1 MLHPDCRRVADHICM
16 KNATTDLVS
25 RFCAMA
31 KPNIHQTQE
40 QNSVADN
47 AATLRSERKTAMQEA
62 ALRASETHSPQVSP
76 STTPLKKDSNSWEN
90 PNGNLS
96 EPVREQLNAPE
107 AGVQPSSKATLQ
119 DVQNIGQS
127 LQSQGVTSNEV
138 SQANSKA
145 QIENSFDSSRGT
157 GFTSNQ
163 ASKPLSET
171 ERVTAQ
177 ARQSVQKDSNSQSQ
191 SIEWER

>member
-1 MLHPDCRRVADHICM
+1 MLQPDCRRVADHICM
-16 KNATTDLVS
+16 KNAITDVVS

-47 AATLRSERKTAMQEA
+47 AATLRSERQTAMQEA
-62 ALRASETHSPQVSP
+62 ALRASETHSPHVSP
-76 STTPLKKDSNSWEN
+76 STTPLKKDSDSWEN

-96 EPVREQLNAPE
+96 EPVREQLNPPE
-107 AGVQPSSKATLQ
+107 AGAQPSSKATLQ
-119 DVQNIGQS
+119 DVQNVGQS

-138 SQANSKA
+138 SEANSKV
-145 QIENSFDSSRGT
+145 QMENSFDTSKGT
-157 GFTSNQ
+157 GSTYSQ
-163 ASKPLSET
+163 GKLLSET
-171 ERVTAQ
+171 DKVTAQ
-177 ARQSVQKDSNSQSQ
+177 ARQTVQKDSNSQSQ

>member
-1 MLHPDCRRVADHICM
+1 
-16 KNATTDLVS
+16 
-25 RFCAMA
+25 MA

-40 QNSVADN
+40 QSSVADN
-47 AATLRSERKTAMQEA
+47 VATLRSERQTTMQEA
-62 ALRASETHSPQVSP
+62 ALRASETHSPHVSP
-76 STTPLKKDSNSWEN
+76 SATPLKKDSNSWEN
-90 PNGNLS
+90 LNGNLS
-96 EPVREQLNAPE
+96 EPVREQLNAPD
-107 AGVQPSSKATLQ
+107 AGAQPSSKATLQ

-138 SQANSKA
+138 SEANSKV

-157 GFTSNQ
+157 GSTYSQ
-163 ASKPLSET
+163 ASEPLSET

>member
-1 MLHPDCRRVADHICM
+1 MLQPDCRRVSFHLCM
-16 KNATTDLVS
+16 KNAIPDVVS

-31 KPNIHQTQE
+31 KPNINQPQE
-40 QNSVADN
+40 QSSVADN
-47 AATLRSERKTAMQEA
+47 AATLRSQRQTAMQEA

-76 STTPLKKDSNSWEN
+76 STTPLKKDFNSWEN
-90 PNGNLS
+90 LNGNLS

-107 AGVQPSSKATLQ
+107 AGVQPSSKTTLQ

-127 LQSQGVTSNEV
+127 LKNQGVTSSEV
-138 SQANSKA
+138 SEANSKA

-177 ARQSVQKDSNSQSQ
+177 ARQSVQKDHSTSQSVD
-191 SIEWER
+191 WER

>member
-1 MLHPDCRRVADHICM
+1 
-16 KNATTDLVS
+16 
-25 RFCAMA
+25 MA
-31 KPNIHQTQE
+31 KPNINQPQE
-40 QNSVADN
+40 QSSVADN
-47 AATLRSERKTAMQEA
+47 AATLRSERQTTMQEV

-76 STTPLKKDSNSWEN
+76 SATPLKKDSNSWEN

-107 AGVQPSSKATLQ
+107 AGAQPSSKTTLQ
-119 DVQNIGQS
+119 DVQNVGQS
-127 LQSQGVTSNEV
+127 LKNQGVTSSEV

-145 QIENSFDSSRGT
+145 QIENSFDSSKGT

-163 ASKPLSET
+163 AGKPLSET